1 MGKVEVFRGF
11 LGDDGITLFETV
23 QFALHTGLPGELVFR
38 KHKSRIFLREGL
50 VVGAE
55 LEPFRGEKALERIWL
70 RTSRDVV
77 SFFTTSDVRDDRLR
91 ISEVDL
97 LSVQERIDGFRV
109 LLQDFPP
116 TTRVQLVSPPRERN
130 EIGAALVSLLSGHE
144 KGLPL
149 QEILDRLPFSDTLI
163 LRTIRGWV
171 LGQHLSISTPA
182 PSLELDRRNLLV
194 FSRTIAAIYAFFH
207 ALGIQKSVQRRGGHI
222 YYAVRDL
229 PPYRMHIYAVHLTP
243 GAPLR
248 DIRHLLSIADHLLA
262 LGALPTR
269 GMKRPIPVLIP
280 GPGKWMD
287 AAFREIPSLEDFL
300 LDTLKK
306 EASHGE
312 QTARNP

>member
-11 LGDDGITLFETV
+11 LGDDGLTLFETV
-23 QFALHTGLPGELVFR
+23 QFALHTGLTGELLFR
-38 KHKSRIFLREGL
+38 KAQSRIFLREGM

-55 LEPFRGEKALERIWL
+55 LDHFRGEKALERIWL
-70 RTSRDVV
+70 RTARDVV
-77 SFFTTSDVRDDRLR
+77 SFLATSDIRDDRLR

-116 TTRVQLVSPPRERN
+116 TTRVKLASLPSERT

-144 KGLPL
+144 NGLPL
-149 QEILDRLPFSDTLI
+149 QEILDRLPFSDTMI

-171 LGQHLSISTPA
+171 LGQHLTISAPA
-182 PSLELDRRNLLV
+182 LSLELERRNLLV
-194 FSRTIAAIYAFFH
+194 FSRTLAAIYAFFH
-207 ALGIQKSVQRRGGHI
+207 TLGIQKSVQRRGGHI

-229 PPYRMHIYAVHLTP
+229 PSFRIHIYAVHLTP
-243 GAPLR
+243 GVPVR
-248 DIRHLLSIADHLLA
+248 DIRQLLSVADHLLA

-287 AAFREIPSLEDFL
+287 AAFREIPSLEEFL
-300 LDTLKK
+300 LETLKK
-306 EASHGE
+306 ETPYGG